1 MITPTL
7 PHDLVETVRCAL
19 AEDIGSGDITAQLV
33 AEDKQAQARI
43 ISREPAIM
51 CGQAWVNEVFKQ
63 IDDSVQITWL
73 VNDGDSVAADQE
85 LCRLQG
91 NARSLLTGERSALN
105 FVQTLSA
112 TATQAHTYTQCIA
125 DTTTRILDTRKTIP
139 CLRTAQKYA
148 VVCGG
153 GKNHRIGLFD
163 AFLIKENHIAA
174 AGSIAAAVNAARQL
188 APDLPVE
195 VEVEN
200 LQEVQQ
206 ALDAK
211 ADILLLDNFSL
222 SLLSEAVALTQK
234 QAKLEASGDI
244 TLENVREVALTG
256 VDFISIGAIT
266 KHVRAIDLS
275 MRFID

>member
-1 MITPTL
+1 MMTPSL

-33 AEDKQAQARI
+33 AKDKQAQARI

-63 IDDSVQITWL
+63 IDANVKITWL
-73 VNDGDSVAADQE
+73 VNDGDAIAADQE
-85 LCRLQG
+85 LCRIQG
-91 NARSLLTGERSALN
+91 NARSLLTGERTALN
-105 FVQTLSA
+105 FIQTLSA
-112 TATQAHTYTQCIA
+112 TASQAHTYTQRIA

-174 AGSIAAAVNAARQL
+174 AGSIAAAVKVARQL
-188 APDLPVE
+188 AADLPVE

-200 LQEVQQ
+200 LREVQQ

-211 ADILLLDNFSL
+211 ADILLLDNFSI
-222 SLLSEAVALTQK
+222 SLLSEAVALTQ
-234 QAKLEASGDI
+234 QRAKLEASGDI
-244 TLENVREVALTG
+244 TLDNVREVALTG

-266 KHVRAIDLS
+266 KHVRATDLS

>member
-1 MITPTL
+1 MMTPSL

-33 AEDKQAQARI
+33 AKDKQAQARI

-63 IDDSVQITWL
+63 IDANVKITWL
-73 VNDGDSVAADQE
+73 VNDGGAIAADQE
-85 LCRLQG
+85 LCRIQG
-91 NARSLLTGERSALN
+91 NARSLLTGERTALN
-105 FVQTLSA
+105 FIQTLSA
-112 TATQAHTYTQCIA
+112 TASQAHTYTQRIA

-188 APDLPVE
+188 AADLPVE

-200 LQEVQQ
+200 LREVQQ

-211 ADILLLDNFSL
+211 ADILLLDNFSI
-222 SLLSEAVALTQK
+222 SLLSEAVALTQ
-234 QAKLEASGDI
+234 QRAKLEASGDI
-244 TLENVREVALTG
+244 TLDNVREVALTG

-266 KHVRAIDLS
+266 KHVRATDLS

>member
-112 TATQAHTYTQCIA
+112 TATQAHTYTQRIA

-139 CLRTAQKYA
+139 CLRTSQKYA

>member
-1 MITPTL
+1 MMTPSL

-33 AEDKQAQARI
+33 AKDKQAQARI

-63 IDDSVQITWL
+63 IDANVKITWL
-73 VNDGDSVAADQE
+73 VNDGGAIAADQE
-85 LCRLQG
+85 LCRIQG
-91 NARSLLTGERSALN
+91 NARSLLTGERTALN
-105 FVQTLSA
+105 FIQTLSA
-112 TATQAHTYTQCIA
+112 TASQAHTYTQRIA

-188 APDLPVE
+188 AADLPVE

-200 LQEVQQ
+200 LREVQQ

-211 ADILLLDNFSL
+211 ADILLLDNFSI
-222 SLLSEAVALTQK
+222 SLLSEAVALTQ
-234 QAKLEASGDI
+234 QRAKLEASGDI
-244 TLENVREVALTG
+244 TLDNVREVALTG

-266 KHVRAIDLS
+266 KHIRATDLS